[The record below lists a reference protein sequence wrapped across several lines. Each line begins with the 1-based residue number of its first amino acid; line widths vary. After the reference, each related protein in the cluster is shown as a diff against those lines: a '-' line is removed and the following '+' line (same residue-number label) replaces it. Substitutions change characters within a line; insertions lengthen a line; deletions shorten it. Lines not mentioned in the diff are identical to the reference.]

1 MSRARRV
8 VAQFFHRS
16 WSPIGERLASIDNRL
31 TAILAAIADV
41 RRVIMAT
48 AKELKDVLDAIN
60 ATTNDMASVVDTVL
74 KDDAAEDAAF
84 QAEIDRLKASIAGG
98 GVITQEQLDALV
110 VEGSDTAARL
120 TAVRDTLKGTASDPA
135 NPAPLV
141 PEV

>member
-1 MSRARRV
+1 MSSARRV

-48 AKELKDVLDAIN
+48 AKELKDTLDAIN
-60 ATTNDMASVVDTVL
+60 ATTNDMATVVDQVI

-84 QAEIDRLKASIAGG
+84 QAEIDRLKAIIAGG
-98 GVITQEQLDALV
+98 GVITQEQLDALNA
-110 VEGSDTAARL
+110 EGVDTATRL
-120 TAVRDTLKGTASDPA
+120 AAIRDTLKGIAVDPA
-135 NPAPLV
+135 NPAPTL